1 MEIENEEVKEKPKI
15 PIPVRWEIVHY
26 KRLGYTGDEVAQIL
40 PASAASCNRIYRT
53 WQETGDVIDQSRTG
67 RPKKYTEED
76 EEMIIECLEENPD
89 MCINT
94 IIEESKLDIPKM
106 TGWRIDKMFI
116 HSHFVVL
123 THGCSYTRVR

>member
-1 MEIENEEVKEKPKI
+1 MTRDRRRHRSK
-15 PIPVRWEIVHY
+15 
-26 KRLGYTGDEVAQIL
+26 Q
-40 PASAASCNRIYRT
+40 NRKT
-53 WQETGDVIDQSRTG
+53 
-67 RPKKYTEED
+67 KKYTEED
-76 EEMIIECLEENPD
+76 EEMMIECLEENPD

-123 THGCSYTRVR
+123 THGCSYTRV